1 MRYCYCEKIK
11 TEKDGVVSTPHW
23 HSGNFQI
30 CRIPELFPDF
40 ERDINKNRFNMTVLN
55 RYYDQLFKELVKIFE
70 EHAEAVDCF
79 HGREYVSGGRDRLSG
94 KYWRVTLSESI
105 Q

>member
-11 TEKDGVVSTPHW
+11 TEKDGVFSTPHW
-23 HSGNFQI
+23 HSGNFHI

-55 RYYDQLFKELVKIFE
+55 RYYDQLFKELVKILKNMQK
-70 EHAEAVDCF
+70 
-79 HGREYVSGGRDRLSG
+79 LSTAFMG
-94 KYWRVTLSESI
+94 ESMFLVVVI
-105 Q
+105 GSVANTGE